1 MPDPAAEFASP
12 AGRAAVPS
20 PSDTSIG
27 SGAEVGGFMTY
38 DLTALGWDDA
48 STAAYRRFDRS
59 DAAPARVLR
68 VDRGVCTV
76 LAADGVGRASL
87 AGTVLLGAVHDPC
100 SLPCPGDWVVVR
112 RWPDRRTTVE
122 VVLPRRGALF
132 RTTTDAAGGSHPRRC
147 AVAANLDVV
156 AVVEPV
162 HPQPDV
168 SRIARLLASVRASG
182 ARPVVVLSKCD
193 MVADPAAVAG
203 RLAGLFPDAAVS
215 WVSVRSGAGLDALR
229 GLAGPGRTLALLG
242 GPGAGVST
250 LTAALAG
257 ATVLPAPGI
266 RDAGGGDAGIRGPG
280 GGRAGGRGA
289 GGRGA
294 GRRGAGGRVRPV
306 AGSAVLVPVPGG
318 GGAILD
324 LPDGDPLDGDPL
336 DGDQPSGGEADVSV
350 ADPPGLRDVGGT
362 GFRDVGGT
370 GAGSRPMRALV
381 EVSAT
386 TASSGRGRPRR

>member
-1 MPDPAAEFASP
+1 
-12 AGRAAVPS
+12 
-20 PSDTSIG
+20 
-27 SGAEVGGFMTY
+27 MTY

-87 AGTVLLGAVHDPC
+87 AGTVLLGAVHDPS

-215 WVSVRSGAGLDALR
+215 SVSVRSGAGLDALR

-289 GGRGA
+289 GRRGA
-294 GRRGAGGRVRPV
+294 GDRGAGDRGAGGRVRPV

-324 LPDGDPLDGDPL
+324 LPDGDPL

-370 GAGSRPMRALV
+370 GFRDGGGTGAGSRPMRALV